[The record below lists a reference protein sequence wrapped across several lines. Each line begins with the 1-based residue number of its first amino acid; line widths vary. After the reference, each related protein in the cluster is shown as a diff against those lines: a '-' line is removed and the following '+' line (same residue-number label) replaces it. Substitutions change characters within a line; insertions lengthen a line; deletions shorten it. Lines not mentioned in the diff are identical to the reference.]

1 MLLEGFFVNKS
12 FTNAWKCF
20 NLFNKKITSDIL
32 LEKILIWFT
41 AFTSWHLERN
51 VITST
56 GAVVFELPT
65 SLWIH
70 YFVMLVSWF
79 FSIIESPFT
88 KRIVLIWRRD
98 QLKVIFSRWLW
109 KQFRC
114 LRLSWLCVFNM
125 QTKIV
130 TSNLSSFFWRRFAFA
145 GYFLLSWNLSS
156 KTLKC
161 LYVYHKFLYLKLGPE
176 GA

>member
-1 MLLEGFFVNKS
+1 MLLEGFLVNKS

-20 NLFNKKITSDIL
+20 NLFNKKITSGIL
-32 LEKILIWFT
+32 LKKIFTWFT
-41 AFTSWHLERN
+41 AFTSWHLERT

-56 GAVVFELPT
+56 GAVVFELLT
-65 SLWIH
+65 FLWID
-70 YFVMLVSWF
+70 YFVILVSWF

-98 QLKVIFSRWLW
+98 QLKVTFAFWLW

-114 LRLSWLCVFNM
+114 LRLSSLSVFNM
-125 QTKIV
+125 QAKIV

-145 GYFLLSWNLSS
+145 GYFLLSLNLSS

-161 LYVYHKFLYLKLGPE
+161 L
-176 GA
+176 